1 MASITVRVDE
11 DTKEQAARIL
21 EGLGLDLSSAARAF
35 FRQVVLKRGLPFDVV
50 YPVEALT
57 PEAEARFVQA
67 EQRLAAQTD
76 GYSTPDT
83 FFDSLGI

>member
-21 EGLGLDLSSAARAF
+21 EGLGLDLSSATRAF
-35 FRQVVLKRGLPFDVV
+35 FRQVVLKRGLPFDVA
-50 YPVEALT
+50 YPVESLT

-67 EQRLAAQTD
+67 EERLAAPSG
-76 GYSTPDT
+76 GYSTPEG
-83 FFDSLGI
+83 FFNALGI